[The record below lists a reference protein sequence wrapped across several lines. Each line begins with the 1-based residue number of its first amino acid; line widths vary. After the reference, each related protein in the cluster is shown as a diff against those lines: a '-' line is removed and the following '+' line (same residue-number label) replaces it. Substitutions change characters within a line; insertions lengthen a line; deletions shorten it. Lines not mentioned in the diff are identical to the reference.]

1 MKKLLC
7 SIIFV
12 FVLLFSSNNVE
23 AATSI
28 KLSTTEA
35 ILQKGDSFTLT
46 VKGTKKKIKW
56 SSSKKNVATVSKSGV
71 VKAKKTGTT
80 YITAKVGK
88 QKIKCKVVVKSKKSI
103 QKKIMQ
109 IYDWT
114 CGDIWNDGFC
124 NIKWYIDDGTDSI
137 GEPLDIE
144 KTVANLNVALQK
156 KEQYNKY
163 MTTLQGKKYKKVKKI
178 WKYLYKQMGIM
189 QKRMNEE
196 MPRHDKNYKF
206 PNTDK
211 FCDYVFK
218 FWDFTFEMK

>member
-1 MKKLLC
+1 MKKILC

-12 FVLLFSSNNVE
+12 FVLLLSSNNVE
-23 AATSI
+23 AATTI

-124 NIKWYIDDGTDSI
+124 NVKWYISDGTDNI

-144 KTVANLNVALQK
+144 KTVADLNVALQK
-156 KEQYNKY
+156 KDQYNKY

-178 WKYLYKQMGIM
+178 WNYLYKQMGIM

-196 MPRHDKNYKF
+196 MPRHDENYKF

-218 FWDFTFEMK
+218 FWDFTYEMK